1 MNDRVLK
8 VLIVDDECNTRN
20 LVQMSVNWT
29 ELGMQNVGEAT
40 SGLEAIY
47 MVENLLPDI
56 IITDI
61 QMPYMDGLSLSKA
74 VKERY
79 PDIHIIILTAHDDFS
94 YAQSAVSIGVSDF
107 ILKPIDKSVL
117 NETLYNIA
125 DKIKS
130 HEIRLNQLEL
140 SHQYLKNNITVFQSN
155 FLNELLSNSPA
166 ISFEAGELKM
176 LELDFDTEFD
186 TYQIALIN
194 ILIKKK
200 QYTNIEKQV
209 ILQNCCTYI
218 KNTYALSGKLYAFTD
233 IYSNI
238 VLLNND
244 RSIFFSDVAEHAA
257 AYFKQQFSTIVYCGI
272 GMPTHGIRGITNS
285 YKQALN
291 AIKTCYI
298 TGEEVTFADTQVSEP
313 DRNYLNINSLSDN
326 MKLAIRSGST
336 NQAVDFTKELL
347 QSYVKENINDLDS
360 VKIFALN
367 ISTYIKELLNEMNI
381 SYIGDLSPSGEMM
394 LQIFKYDKYSDIETT
409 VISIVYKACKI
420 ISEALSSKSISIVL
434 QIKNFID
441 ENFSNY
447 ELNLK
452 AVAEKFY
459 LNSSYLSRLFKKGT
473 GVSFSEYLINIRIEK
488 AVAMLKIHDYKA
500 YQLAQVVGIPDPN
513 YFVKCFK
520 KVTGTP
526 FAEYKLKIINNP

>member
-20 LVQMSVNWT
+20 LVHMSINWE
-29 ELGMQNVGEAT
+29 ELSIQNVGEAA
-40 SGLEAIY
+40 SGLEAIDL
-47 MVENLLPDI
+47 VENLLPDI

-61 QMPYMDGLSLSKA
+61 QMPYMDGLALSKA
-74 VKERY
+74 VKERH
-79 PDIHIIILTAHDDFS
+79 PDISIIILTAHDDFS

-107 ILKPIDKSVL
+107 ILKPIDKNLL
-117 NETLYNIA
+117 NETLYSVA

-140 SHQYLKNNITVFQSN
+140 SHQYLKNNIAVFQNN
-155 FLNELLSNSPA
+155 FLNELLSNSSV
-166 ISFEAGELKM
+166 ISFETGELKT

-186 TYQIALIN
+186 TFQIALIN
-194 ILIKKK
+194 ILIEKN

-218 KNTYALSGKLYAFTD
+218 KNTYVLSGKVYVFTD
-233 IYSNI
+233 TYNNI

-244 RSIFFSDVAEHAA
+244 RSISFSDIAEYAA
-257 AYFKQQFSTIVYCGI
+257 AYFKKLFSTVVFCGI
-272 GMPTHGIRGITNS
+272 GMPCKGVENIYTS
-285 YKQALN
+285 YGQALN
-291 AIKTCYI
+291 AIKTCNI
-298 TGEEVTFADTQVSEP
+298 TGEEVTFADTQVVEP
-313 DRNYLNINSLSDN
+313 ERNALNINSLADN
-326 MKLAIRSGST
+326 MKLAIRSGSA
-336 NQAVDFTKELL
+336 NQSVDFAKELL
-347 QSYVKENINDLDS
+347 HSYVKENINDLDS

-367 ISTYIKELLNEMNI
+367 ISTYIKELLKEMNL
-381 SYIGDLSPSGEMM
+381 SYIGDLSLSGEMM
-394 LQIFKYDKYSDIETT
+394 LQIFKYEKYSDIETT
-409 VISIVYKACKI
+409 VISIVYKASEI
-420 ISEALSSKSISIVL
+420 ISEALSSKSNSIVL
-434 QIKNFID
+434 QIKNYID
-441 ENFSNY
+441 ENFSSY

-452 AVAEKFY
+452 AVAEKFH

-488 AVAMLKIHDYKA
+488 AVAMLKIQDFKA

-520 KVTGTP
+520 KVMGAP
-526 FAEYKLKIINNP
+526 FAEYKLKNIINP